1 MPIKLNGATS
11 GSVELDVPAAVSG
24 GDVTLT
30 LPNGVGTSL
39 QTLRNSATAGVLEFG
54 NTPILQVVYAETQVE
69 SQVTGQVYT
78 DTNLTANITPIKAD
92 SNILVIINQQYNLNQ
107 ASAQNA
113 GLGIKILRDT
123 TTIYTPVGSALGPY
137 DVFLQATGATAVYFY
152 DHKTLIYNDD
162 ARPSSTSQLTYKTQ
176 GRNYDASS
184 TIDFQYDAAGQDLA
198 TSTILLVELG

>member
-54 NTPILQVVYAETQVE
+54 NTPILQIIYAETQVE
-69 SQVTGQVYT
+69 KQVTGQVYT

-107 ASAQNA
+107 AAAQNA
-113 GLGIKILRDT
+113 GLGIKILRDA
-123 TTIYTPVGSALGPY
+123 TTIYTPVGSSTGPY
-137 DVFLQATGATAVYFY
+137 DVFFQASGATAVYFY

-176 GRNYDASS
+176 GRNYDADS
-184 TIDFQYDAAGQDLA
+184 TVDFQYDGAGILA

>member
-54 NTPILQVVYAETQVE
+54 NTPILQIIYAETQVE
-69 SQVTGQVYT
+69 KQVTGQVYT

-107 ASAQNA
+107 AAAQNA
-113 GLGIKILRDT
+113 GLGIKILRDA
-123 TTIYTPVGSALGPY
+123 TTIYTPVGSSTGPY
-137 DVFLQATGATAVYFY
+137 DVFFQASGATAVYFY

-176 GRNYDASS
+176 GRNYDADS
-184 TIDFQYDAAGQDLA
+184 TIDFQYDGAGTLA